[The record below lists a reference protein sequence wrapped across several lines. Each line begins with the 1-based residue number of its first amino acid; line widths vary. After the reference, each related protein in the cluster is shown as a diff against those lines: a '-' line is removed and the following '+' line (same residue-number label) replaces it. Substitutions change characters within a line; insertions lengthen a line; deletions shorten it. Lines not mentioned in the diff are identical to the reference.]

1 MACPRCAGS
10 AVIFLLNPQPSTLP
24 SPPPRCAGTAAISSA
39 AISAPSRCTPHASGS
54 GPGWPSSSPS
64 SSGETPL
71 RGGRVIR
78 PRGGDE
84 GSAPPREE
92 RLRTSVHPHL
102 RTSAPPHLRVWP
114 SDRGTPPLVTFPL
127 PSPFLRVWKSHR
139 ACPHHTC
146 PPCDLLTH
154 PHLCDPP
161 PPPGPAPSTRAPPA
175 DARPLPPVDSSSA
188 ARYALGRRESG
199 FGVRGRLSFRCA
211 TDMPVFGLLGLPLP
225 WSLRPPSP
233 ITPNHAL
240 APPLHLPASGRLAC
254 PSPAADPLLPPPP

>member
-39 AISAPSRCTPHASGS
+39 AISAPSRCTPHAG
-54 GPGWPSSSPS
+54 GGGLGGPSSTPR

-102 RTSAPPHLRVWP
+102 RTSVPPHLRVWP

-127 PSPFLRVWKSHR
+127 PSPFPRVWKSHR

-175 DARPLPPVDSSSA
+175 DARPLPPADCSSA
-188 ARYALGRRESG
+188 ARYALEGGGRGGEGCSAVCLWEEGRVWGQKVGSYPAARYAMGRRELG
-199 FGVRGRLSFRCA
+199 FRVRGRLPFRCA
-211 TDMPVFGLLGLPLP
+211 DTPFFGIP
-225 WSLRPPSP
+225 PPSP
-233 ITPNHAL
+233 
-240 APPLHLPASGRLAC
+240 PPGVP
-254 PSPAADPLLPPPP
+254 